1 VIVLEKTTVLILFGG
16 QSSEHEISL
25 RSAATVISNM
35 DYDKYAV
42 LKMGITRD
50 GHWMLTR
57 ANAQQIASGEWET
70 LSDNH
75 AAFVPPDAKIGGIF
89 VLNDENSYDVV
100 KIDVAFAVL
109 HGMYGEDGSIQGLF
123 ELANIP
129 YVGCGITASAIC
141 MDKVYCK
148 MILDSVGV
156 NQAKW
161 MYFTARELSMAF
173 KSCVAHAEQFA
184 PYPLY
189 VKPSCAGSS
198 VGVSRVTNTEELT
211 AALKLAAKYDTKVI
225 VEEEIVGR
233 ELEISIIGT
242 KNPFASWCCE
252 IIKGRQVYDYDA
264 KYNNDS
270 TETHAIADMDME
282 IMDDVRMVALKVY
295 STLGCT
301 GMSRADFFYD
311 EKNKKIV
318 FNEMNTIP
326 GFTPKSMFP
335 KMLEATWG
343 FSLPAQFEM
352 LFEAA
357 IEQRKQRSALQ
368 I

>member
-1 VIVLEKTTVLILFGG
+1 MTVLIIFGG

-25 RSAATVISNM
+25 RSAATVISNI
-35 DYDKYAV
+35 DYNKYAV

-57 ANAQQIASGEWET
+57 ANAQQVESGEWES
-70 LSDNH
+70 LSDNRN
-75 AAFVPPDAKIGGIF
+75 AFVPPDAKIGGVF
-89 VLNDENSYDVV
+89 VLNDDGSFDIV
-100 KIDVAFAVL
+100 KIDIAFAVL

-129 YVGCGITASAIC
+129 YVGCGITSSAIC
-141 MDKVYCK
+141 MDKVYSK
-148 MILDSVGV
+148 MILDSVGIT
-156 NQAKW
+156 QARW
-161 MYFTARELSMAF
+161 IHFTSRELTMAF
-173 KSCVAHAEQFA
+173 KTCVSQAEEFTN
-184 PYPLY
+184 YPMF
-189 VKPSCAGSS
+189 VKPSSAGSS
-198 VGVSRVTNTEELT
+198 VGVSRATNREELS
-211 AALKLAAKYDTKVI
+211 AALKLAMQYDTKVV

-252 IIKGRQVYDYDA
+252 IIKSGQLYDYEA
-264 KYNNDS
+264 KYNND
-270 TETHAIADMDME
+270 TAETHAIADMDME
-282 IMDDVRMVALKVY
+282 TMDDIRMVALKVY
-295 STLGCT
+295 SILGCT
-301 GMSRADFFYD
+301 GMARADFFYD
-311 EKNKKIV
+311 TENKRIV

-326 GFTPKSMFP
+326 GFTKKSMFP

-343 FSLPAQFEM
+343 FSLSAQFDM

-357 IEQRKQRSALQ
+357 IEQRKQRSALK